1 MKFDKNIL
9 KLYAVT
15 DRTWTGKKSIYE
27 QIESAIKGGVTCVQ
41 LREKK
46 LSHDEFLKEALEIK
60 KICQKYNIPLLIN
73 DNVKIAIACD
83 ADGIHVGQ
91 NDMTVKKVRELVGD
105 KMILGVSTQTIEQA
119 ISAEKDGADYLGVGA
134 VFASS
139 TKPEANIIPHERL
152 KKIAESV
159 KIPVVAIGGIQKHNI
174 IELARTGIAGV
185 ALISAIFS
193 KKNIEKECNE
203 ILESVSLMLK
213 NKN

>member
-15 DRTWTGKKSIYE
+15 DRTWTEKKSIYE

-159 KIPVVAIGGIQKHNI
+159 EIPVVAIGGIQKHNI